1 MKIYR
6 SVDIE
11 DEVRQALSP
20 YATVYVRPLP
30 ANFPTPSTLIECVG
44 GTSKDT
50 IDTFS
55 VKLSTRAKTDAEA
68 NEELRTVLGILEMQA
83 KNQVGALRFST
94 ENSLA
99 SWGSDP
105 IRPDLKLCTAT
116 VIVVA
121 HKESFT
127 INES

>member
-11 DEVRQALSP
+11 DEVRQALNP

-30 ANFPTPSTLIECVG
+30 ANFTTPSTLIECVG

-68 NEELRTVLGILEMQA
+68 PISIA
-83 KNQVGALRFST
+83 PALS
-94 ENSLA
+94 EA
-99 SWGSDP
+99 SNLFIMKIPFVWFHEGN
-105 IRPDLKLCTAT
+105 LWF
-116 VIVVA
+116 IV
-121 HKESFT
+121 S
-127 INES
+127 

>member
-30 ANFPTPSTLIECVG
+30 ANFITPSTLIEVVG

-83 KNQVGALRFST
+83 KNQVGACVSQQKTVLRV
-94 ENSLA
+94 
-99 SWGSDP
+99 GG
-105 IRPDLKLCTAT
+105 AT
-116 VIVVA
+116 QSVQ
-121 HKESFT
+121 T
-127 INES
+127 

>member
-30 ANFPTPSTLIECVG
+30 ANFITPSTLIECVG

-68 NEELRTVLGILEMQA
+68 LKIAQNAMGLPT
-83 KNQVGALRFST
+83 GATLPT
-94 ENSLA
+94 
-99 SWGSDP
+99 
-105 IRPDLKLCTAT
+105 
-116 VIVVA
+116 
-121 HKESFT
+121 
-127 INES
+127 

>member
-11 DEVRQALSP
+11 DEVRQAIEP

-30 ANFPTPSTLIECVG
+30 ENFITPSTLIEIVG

-50 IDTFS
+50 VDTVS
-55 VKLSTRAKTDAEA
+55 VKLSTRAETDAEA

-83 KNQVGALRFST
+83 KNQVGALRFSI
-94 ENSLA
+94 ENSLT

-116 VIVVA
+116 VLVVA
-121 HKESFT
+121 HKESFE

>member
-1 MKIYR
+1 MNINR

-11 DEVRQALSP
+11 DEVRKALEP

-30 ANFPTPSTLIECVG
+30 KDFTTPSTLIESVG

-68 NEELRTVLGILEMQA
+68 MTELRRVLGILEMQA
-83 KNQVGALRFST
+83 KNQVGALRCST
-94 ENSLA
+94 ENSLT

-116 VIVVA
+116 VLVVA
-121 HKESFT
+121 HKESFN

>member
-1 MKIYR
+1 MNINR

-11 DEVRQALSP
+11 DEVRKALEP

-30 ANFPTPSTLIECVG
+30 DNFTTPSTLIESVG
-44 GTSKDT
+44 GTTKDT

-68 NEELRTVLGILEMQA
+68 LEELRNVLGILEYLT

>member
-11 DEVRQALSP
+11 DEVRQALEP

-30 ANFPTPSTLIECVG
+30 KDFTMTSTLFECVG
-44 GTSKDT
+44 GTTKDT

-68 NEELRTVLGILEMQA
+68 LTELRTVLGILEMQA

-105 IRPDLKLCTAT
+105 IRQDIKLCTAT